1 MKEAESKFP
10 NRRTGSV
17 SGAISEV
24 SLQQKMKPDTCTL
37 TDGVKTT
44 VIWEERKYAYP
55 RRSDRWQSHSNNEL
69 SEVSRGHSSRGVA
82 VKDRT
87 ERL

>member
-1 MKEAESKFP
+1 MI
-10 NRRTGSV
+10 N
-17 SGAISEV
+17 EV
-24 SLQQKMKPDTCTL
+24 NLRKKMKPDTCTRV
-37 TDGVKTT
+37 DGVKTA
-44 VIWEERKYAYP
+44 VAWEERKYAYP